1 MNSDWY
7 KGAKDKEE
15 RKRLV
20 NTSKQILDVLK
31 EIVETRL
38 DDLQRTRRDPK
49 HFESPSWAMLQADF
63 NARERELEYL
73 LTLLDQEEK

>member
-7 KGAKDKEE
+7 KSAKDKEE
-15 RKRLV
+15 RKQLVKTSRL
-20 NTSKQILDVLK
+20 ILDVLK

-38 DDLQRTRRDPK
+38 DDLQRSRRDMK
-49 HFESPSWAMLQADF
+49 NYESPSWAMLQADY

-73 LTLLDQEEK
+73 LTLLDQEEI

>member
-7 KGAKDKEE
+7 KSAKDKEE
-15 RKRLV
+15 RKKLV
-20 NTSKQILDVLK
+20 KSSKLILDVLK
-31 EIVETRL
+31 EIVEMRL
-38 DDLQRTRRDPK
+38 DDLHKSRRDFK

-73 LTLLDQEEK
+73 LTLLDQEEH